1 MVKTRIRSILL
12 LAAAQLLTLNLS
24 ARNLAD
30 YQVGDKA
37 EEDIVTT
44 AKLSFVDPDETEA
57 MREKDAQ
64 RVAVVI
70 RYYTNTADDVEEQF
84 REVFSKTQVNFLKAV
99 DDSFGHPTLSA
110 DELGSHKFETLIT
123 SFRKDNQL
131 FPLSANRAALWASG
145 DPDQAYETSL
155 AATLRQAMTPIMRP
169 DPLPDGIKLNTT
181 VRLVA
186 LGDPNTKLTGESA
199 QRLGK
204 GYQRTN
210 MTTIVQIRRDFQNL
224 FDVDEHEVAKYLAT
238 LLKPNCVVDVD
249 VTQEMRAK
257 RIEGEWAVV
266 NYQPGE
272 VIAHRG
278 QVIDKKI
285 KLAIDHLKD
294 KEVVGQLQELET
306 KQQAAV
312 GQLQQLVA
320 DNTTK
325 TAQSQAHT
333 RWLIGGL
340 GAVVLFLALA
350 IWQLSR
356 RRQTISL
363 LPVPVAGEA
372 IDKWQE
378 RALAAEQRAEQLQRA
393 TRAGVMA
400 HLSRWLSQ
408 AFTRRLILDRQLLLE
423 AQRKAAAEM
432 AELEARL
439 EKVQAPLQDRLVA
452 YERRIADLEKELAAR
467 GDENRELLKAQIE
480 FMRKQLESQ
489 REKSRV
495 SANRLEL
502 N

>member
-1 MVKTRIRSILL
+1 MVKTATRSILL
-12 LAAAQLLTLNLS
+12 LAAAQVLTFNTS
-24 ARNLAD
+24 AKNLAD

-37 EEDIVTT
+37 EEDIVATT
-44 AKLSFVDPDETEA
+44 KLSFVDPDETDA
-57 MREKDAQ
+57 LRQKDAQ
-64 RVAVVI
+64 KVAVVI
-70 RYYTNTADDVEEQF
+70 RYYTNADDDLEAEF
-84 REVFSKTQVNFLKAV
+84 RQVFSKTQVDFLKAV

-110 DELGSHKFETLIT
+110 DELGSHKFESLIE
-123 SFRKDNQL
+123 SFRKENQL

-145 DPDQAYETSL
+145 DPDQAYESSL
-155 AATLRQAMTPIMRP
+155 AATLRQAMAPIIRP
-169 DPLPDGIKLNTT
+169 DPLPDGIKLGTT

-186 LGDPNTKLTGESA
+186 LGDPDTKLTSESA

-204 GYQRTN
+204 GYPRTN
-210 MTTIVQIRRDFQNL
+210 MMTIVQVRRDFQNL
-224 FDVDEHEVAKYLAT
+224 FDIDEHEVGKYLAT

-257 RIEGEWAVV
+257 RVEGEWAVV

-285 KLAIDHLKD
+285 KLAVDHLKD

-306 KQQAAV
+306 KQQATV

-320 DNTTK
+320 DNTNK
-325 TAQSQAHT
+325 NAESQART
-333 RWLIGGL
+333 RWLL
-340 GAVVLFLALA
+340 GALGAAVMVLAAA

-356 RRQTISL
+356 RRQTVSL

-372 IDKWQE
+372 LDKWQE

-393 TRAGVMA
+393 ARAGVMV

-408 AFTRRLILDRQLLLE
+408 AFTRRLIVERRLLLE
-423 AQRKAAAEM
+423 AQAKAAAEM
-432 AELEARL
+432 AELESRL
-439 EKVQAPLQDRLVA
+439 EKIHAPLQDRLMA
-452 YERRIADLEKELAAR
+452 YERRIAELEKELAAR
-467 GDENRELLKAQIE
+467 GEENRELLKAQIE

-489 REKSRV
+489 REKNRT